1 MNGRVWNEELLVG
14 GAGNAPTAAAARM
27 QEVRRVE
34 SAYARGIT
42 RHSRKVCFMVS
53 PDATNEAGRGN
64 LHTTVITVSWATC
77 IPGVIPAGEA
87 LESALPAVAYG
98 AGTAKALETAL
109 TGWP

>member
-1 MNGRVWNEELLVG
+1 MNEELDCSS
-14 GAGNAPTAAAARM
+14 AARWGR
-27 QEVRRVE
+27 QRSNGRRGQNECARVE

-42 RHSRKVCFMVS
+42 VEKFVFSLRTPKTV
-53 PDATNEAGRGN
+53 PNEAGN

-87 LESALPAVAYG
+87 LEAALPAVAYG